1 MSREMFDIR
10 IDRVDA
16 VTRPASK
23 RRFALAKA
31 EDAALVEVVR
41 EVVADYVQREA
52 FVAGLRAAVENA
64 LKPVQRQVTALTLSI
79 ADVRRA
85 SAERRRR
92 PPPGDERHAYDGDGN
107 VLQCFGE
114 GCHDYDPQSGRWVA
128 RRGEGRP

>member
-1 MSREMFDIR
+1 MEGGEKEPFDPPVPIPVE
-10 IDRVDA
+10 DVLDLHSF
-16 VTRPASK
+16 RPAET
-23 RRFALAKA
+23 AG
-31 EDAALVEVVR
+31 
-41 EVVADYVQREA
+41 VVADYVQREA